1 MANGIL
7 LRQITVTATFQP
19 LGGNEV
25 FTVDVSCPPTNS
37 GPVYFKT
44 GTGPEIPWCSSEW
57 HRLVRIKLKDVSVR
71 GTPGDV
77 VSLVGGTW

>member
-7 LRQITVTATFQP
+7 LRLIPVTATFQP

-37 GPVYFKT
+37 GPVYFQT
-44 GTGPEIPWCSSEW
+44 GSLPEVPFLPGEW
-57 HRLVRIKLKDVSVR
+57 HHMERIKLKELSVR

>member
-7 LRQITVTATFQP
+7 LRLVPVTATFQP

-37 GPVYFKT
+37 GPVYFKV
-44 GTGPEIPWCSSEW
+44 GSDEIPWCSGEW

>member
-7 LRQITVTATFQP
+7 LRQIAVTATFQP

-37 GPVYFKT
+37 GPVYFKV
-44 GTGPEIPWCSSEW
+44 GDQPEVPWIASEW
-57 HRLVRIKLKDVSVR
+57 HNFVRIKLKDVFVR